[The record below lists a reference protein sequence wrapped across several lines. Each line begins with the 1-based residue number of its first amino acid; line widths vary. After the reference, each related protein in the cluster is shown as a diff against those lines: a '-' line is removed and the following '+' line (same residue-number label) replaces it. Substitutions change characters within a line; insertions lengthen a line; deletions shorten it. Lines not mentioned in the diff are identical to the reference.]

1 LDRVPGRASIF
12 NSNKQYIYILGRAR
26 VDVSLGDEKK
36 IAAEPREEY
45 ITRERAAGPKEN
57 IIRRRCVEEDVY

>member
-1 LDRVPGRASIF
+1 
-12 NSNKQYIYILGRAR
+12 